1 MTRRI
6 LLGLLLLAGC
16 KETTGALP
24 AELEQRF
31 AAEGVVRRADD
42 QVFRYTYYSRS
53 TRSNRWEDRDASIIV
68 TPRSVFVHKN
78 GKVGLDLGAAS
89 RKANEV
95 RREGDRVIIS
105 SGSGQSRVSWSFRPP
120 EDAPGWT
127 ADIRAVIAPADSG
140 R

>member
-1 MTRRI
+1 MRGM
-6 LLGLLLLAGC
+6 LLGLLLVAGC
-16 KETTGALP
+16 RVTTGALP
-24 AELEQRF
+24 PELEQRF
-31 AAEGVVRRADD
+31 AAEGVLRRADD
-42 QVFRYTYYSRS
+42 QLFRYTYYSRS
-53 TRSNRWEDRDASIIV
+53 SRGNRWEERDASIIV
-68 TPRSVFVHKN
+68 TPHSVFVHKN

-95 RREGDRVIIS
+95 RRDGERVIIS

-127 ADIRAVIAPADSG
+127 ADIRAVIAAADSA

>member
-16 KETTGALP
+16 RATTGALP

-127 ADIRAVIAPADSG
+127 ADIRSVIAPADSG

>member
-1 MTRRI
+1 MRGM
-6 LLGLLLLAGC
+6 LLGLLLVAGC
-16 KETTGALP
+16 RVTTGTLP
-24 AELEQRF
+24 PELEQRF

-42 QVFRYTYYSRS
+42 QLFRYTYYSRS
-53 TRSNRWEDRDASIIV
+53 SRGNRWEERGASIIV

-78 GKVGLDLGAAS
+78 GKVGLDLTPGS

-105 SGSGQSRVSWSFRPP
+105 SGSGLSRVSWSFRPP

-127 ADIRAVIAPADSG
+127 ADIRAVIAAADSA